1 MKWKSLDQILE
12 NVNIVQKH
20 NYSNIQVNKITHN
33 SHDIT
38 GDSLF
43 VAIRGYATDGHK
55 YVKEA
60 QKKGAV
66 AAIVEEV
73 VSDTG
78 IPQIEVKDS
87 RDALAQATVNFY
99 QPELNQMRL
108 IGITGTN
115 GKTTTSFLIKS
126 IMESAGIRCGL
137 IGTIYYQVGVDQKKA
152 WNTTPESADLCR
164 MFYEMYQNG
173 QRGCVLEVSSH
184 ALALRRVNYLEF
196 EAAVFTNLTQDHLD
210 FHQNMD
216 EYYSSKKRLF
226 SLLKEN
232 GTAIINFDNEYGQKL
247 MSELRGNKCSFG
259 SKGSGFVLAKTWQ
272 SSIDGLQIDVSI
284 GDELVTLNSALI
296 GEFNVENILAAISTG
311 VALGIDINTIKTG
324 IEKVTNIPGRL
335 ESIALQNGVTAVV
348 DYSHT
353 PDALEKALKVLRK
366 LTKNKLWVVFGCGGD
381 RDKAK
386 RPIMG
391 KIALTLADQ
400 IIITSDNPRS
410 EDPEMIISDIR
421 SGIKERG
428 DIKVEVDRRKAIQQA
443 LSGAG
448 SGDTILIAGKG
459 HEDYQ
464 EIKGVKYPFDDRLIV
479 RELQ

>member
-1 MKWKSLDQILE
+1 MKWKALDQILE
-12 NVNIVQKH
+12 NVSIVQKH
-20 NYSNIQVNKITHN
+20 NYSNIRISNITHN
-33 SHDIT
+33 SRDIT

-55 YVKEA
+55 YLKEA
-60 QKKGAV
+60 YKKGAV
-66 AAIVEEV
+66 AAIVEEM

-78 IPQIEVKDS
+78 IPQIEVRDS
-87 RDALAQATVNFY
+87 RDALAQVTVNFFK
-99 QPELNQMRL
+99 PELDQMRL

-126 IMESAGIRCGL
+126 IMESGGIRCGL
-137 IGTIYYQVGVDQKKA
+137 IGTIYYQVGDDQKEA

-164 MFYEMYQNG
+164 MFYEMHQKG

-184 ALALRRVNYLEF
+184 ALALHRVNYLEF

-210 FHQNMD
+210 FHKDMN
-216 EYYSSKKRLF
+216 EYYAAKKSLF
-226 SLLKEN
+226 SLLKNN
-232 GTAIINFDNEYGQKL
+232 GTAIINFDNEYSQKL
-247 MSELRGNKCSFG
+247 LTELSGNKLSFG
-259 SKGSGFVLAKTWQ
+259 TKGSGSVRAKTWQ
-272 SSIDGLQIDVSI
+272 SSIDGLQLDVAI
-284 GDELVTLNSALI
+284 GEEVMTLKSPLI

-311 VALGIDINTIKTG
+311 VALGIDINKIKTG
-324 IEKVTNIPGRL
+324 VEKVTTIPGRL
-335 ESIALQNGVTAVV
+335 ETIALQNGITAVV

-386 RPIMG
+386 RPMMG
-391 KIALTLADQ
+391 KIATALADK

-410 EDPEMIISDIR
+410 EDPEKIISDIQN
-421 SGIKERG
+421 GIKATT
-428 DIKVEVDRRKAIQQA
+428 DIKIEVDRRKAIQRS
-443 LSGAG
+443 LTGAS